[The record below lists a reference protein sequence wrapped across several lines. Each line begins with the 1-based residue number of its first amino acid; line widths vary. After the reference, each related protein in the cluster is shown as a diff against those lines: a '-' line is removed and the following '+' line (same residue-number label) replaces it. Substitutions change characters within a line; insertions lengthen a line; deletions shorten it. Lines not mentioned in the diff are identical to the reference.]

1 MEGAVNLPAAAIMA
15 AGASLTAGFGAKFTG
30 RLNGPKL
37 QQILGVFMMVMAPMV
52 PLKPYI
58 MQAASEAKEGETV
71 TDSAPPSMMDMSTM
85 TAIDVG
91 AYTFIGCITGFVS
104 GLFGIGGG
112 SIMTPALA
120 VLTPLSQHAV
130 IGTSLAS
137 MVLPSLVGA
146 YTHHQLG
153 NIVTRAVGPIIVGT
167 AGGAFLGGN
176 LGLSMPE
183 SELRW
188 FFCAL
193 MLVLGGRQYAGA
205 TKKLAEAAAKKATEA
220 ATKRSVAKKG

>member
-1 MEGAVNLPAAAIMA
+1 M
-15 AGASLTAGFGAKFTG
+15 
-30 RLNGPKL
+30 
-37 QQILGVFMMVMAPMV
+37 FMMVMAPMV

-58 MQAASEAKEGETV
+58 MQAASNSEELEAV
-71 TDSAPPSMMDMSTM
+71 ASAAAPSMWDVSSM
-85 TAIDVG
+85 TVLDVA
-91 AYTFIGCITGFVS
+91 AYSSIGCITGFVS

-120 VLTPLSQHAV
+120 VLSPLSQHAV

-137 MVLPSLVGA
+137 MVVPSLVGA

-153 NIVTRAVGPIIVGT
+153 NIVTKAVLPIVVGT
-167 AGGAFLGGN
+167 SAGAFVGGN
-176 LGLSMPE
+176 IGLSLPE

-205 TKKLAEAAAKKATEA
+205 TKKLAEAAKEAAKKAA
-220 ATKRSVAKKG
+220 RK